1 MLTFLR
7 CMDILTADE
16 RAITKNGRAITK
28 KDFSS
33 DGDLVPTL
41 GKVEATDEFLING
54 QLGGD
59 DPQGEWH
66 SVDRIRFDLMQP
78 LTLNLSLDP
87 QTITEVVQFDSA
99 GHASVVVQFDSA
111 GRALVA
117 GSIEYGSSLQL
128 KLVPGQYQLSLF
140 VEGGQI
146 DYLIAGQFS

>member
-1 MLTFLR
+1 
-7 CMDILTADE
+7 MDILTADE
-16 RAITKNGRAITK
+16 RTITKNGRAITE

-33 DGDLVPTL
+33 KGDLVPTL
-41 GKVEATDEFLING
+41 GKVEATDEFWING

-78 LTLNLSLDP
+78 LTLDLSLDP

-99 GHASVVVQFDSA
+99 GHAS
-111 GRALVA
+111 LV

>member
-1 MLTFLR
+1 
-7 CMDILTADE
+7 MDILTADE
-16 RAITKNGRAITK
+16 RAITKNGQAITK

-41 GKVEATDEFLING
+41 GKVEATDEFWING

-66 SVDRIRFDLMQP
+66 SCDEIRFDLMQP
-78 LTLNLSLDP
+78 LTLDLSLDP

-99 GHASVVVQFDSA
+99 GNASVV
-111 GRALVA
+111 
-117 GSIEYGSSLQL
+117 GSIDYGSSLQL
-128 KLVPGQYQLSLF
+128 KLTPGQYELCLF

>member
-7 CMDILTADE
+7 CMDILTGDE

-28 KDFSS
+28 KDFSN

-66 SVDRIRFDLMQP
+66 SVDRIRFNLMQP

-99 GHASVVVQFDSA
+99 GKASVV
-111 GRALVA
+111 
-117 GSIEYGSSLQL
+117 GSIEYGPSLQL
-128 KLVPGQYQLSLF
+128 KLAPGQYELSLF

-146 DYLIAGQFS
+146 DYSIAGQFV

>member
-1 MLTFLR
+1 
-7 CMDILTADE
+7 MDILTGDE

-28 KDFSS
+28 KDFNS

-66 SVDRIRFDLMQP
+66 SVDQIRFDLMQP

-99 GHASVVVQFDSA
+99 GNASVV
-111 GRALVA
+111 

-128 KLVPGQYQLSLF
+128 ELAPGQYELSLF

-146 DYLIAGQFS
+146 DYLIAGQFV

>member
-7 CMDILTADE
+7 CMDILTGDE

-28 KDFSS
+28 KDFNS

-66 SVDRIRFDLMQP
+66 SVDQIRFDLMQP

-99 GHASVVVQFDSA
+99 GNASVV
-111 GRALVA
+111 

-128 KLVPGQYQLSLF
+128 ELAPGQYELSLF

-146 DYLIAGQFS
+146 DYLIAGQFV

>member
-1 MLTFLR
+1 
-7 CMDILTADE
+7 MDILTADE
-16 RAITKNGRAITK
+16 RAITKNRQAITK

-33 DGDLVPTL
+33 KGGLSSNL
-41 GKVEATDEFLING
+41 GKVEATDEFWING

-78 LTLNLSLDP
+78 LTLDLSLDP

-99 GHASVVVQFDSA
+99 GKASVVVQFNSA
-111 GRALVA
+111 GKASVR

-128 KLVPGQYQLSLF
+128 ELAPGQYQLSLF